1 MKKFDLSKAVKKAK
15 TSVSKRSPEIL
26 TGIGIAG
33 MIGTTII
40 AVRATPKALKLL
52 EAETELKNENGEEL
66 SKADIVRTTWRC
78 YIPDRKS
85 VV

>member
-40 AVRATPKALKLL
+40 AVRATPKEIGRAH
-52 EAETELKNENGEEL
+52 
-66 SKADIVRTTWRC
+66 V
-78 YIPDRKS
+78 
-85 VV
+85 